1 MTLCPCDKLPPC
13 TTTFDRL
20 LSSLCA
26 EHYRCLRQAKESG
39 SVMIGKCGRA
49 VEGVG
54 LENQSGESHRGFESL
69 RFLQRT
75 GAGVVKRRGLQIRCD
90 VGSNPTLYSTLRGI
104 SSSGRASAL
113 HAEGDRFDSDILHQR
128 GRSSVV
134 ERLVYTQDV
143 VGSIPSVPTRRHSD
157 G

>member
-1 MTLCPCDKLPPC
+1 
-13 TTTFDRL
+13 
-20 LSSLCA
+20 
-26 EHYRCLRQAKESG
+26 
-39 SVMIGKCGRA
+39 MIGKCGRA

-69 RFLQRT
+69 RFLQR
-75 GAGVVKRRGLQIRCD
+75 
-90 VGSNPTLYSTLRGI
+90 GI

-128 GRSSVV
+128 GCSSVV

-143 VGSIPSVPTRRHSD
+143 VGSIPTVPTKSECSAVWLAHLLWEQGVVGSNPTAPTILVPSSR

>member
-1 MTLCPCDKLPPC
+1 M
-13 TTTFDRL
+13 L
-20 LSSLCA
+20 LSVSSLTI
-26 EHYRCLRQAKESG
+26 RKR
-39 SVMIGKCGRA
+39 GRA

-69 RFLQRT
+69 RFLQ
-75 GAGVVKRRGLQIRCD
+75 
-90 VGSNPTLYSTLRGI
+90 RGI

-128 GRSSVV
+128 GRSSAV

-143 VGSIPSVPTRRHSD
+143 VGSIPAVPTRKKT
-157 G
+157 

>member
-1 MTLCPCDKLPPC
+1 MAQKSSKLI
-13 TTTFDRL
+13 L
-20 LSSLCA
+20 A
-26 EHYRCLRQAKESG
+26 EEDECIMLRKR
-39 SVMIGKCGRA
+39 GRA

-69 RFLQRT
+69 RFLQ
-75 GAGVVKRRGLQIRCD
+75 
-90 VGSNPTLYSTLRGI
+90 RGI

-143 VGSIPSVPTRRHSD
+143 AGSTPAVPTRKKT
-157 G
+157 